1 MLVRQPAGSDPAL
14 EQLVPA
20 FLPPAVSGRGHFAN
34 KTVGMGYPPAAAVE
48 ERGPEH
54 LHPHPHPSG
63 AAHHPVTAG
72 QDKVVTPAGQEY
84 PAAVGPEPAG
94 WHHPAGTVGLHDA
107 VRLFTVTPPGIGRVA
122 DFPPVPGQKG
132 RVVGAVRIRCR
143 IMGGQ
148 ETKPAGTDTLPDATP
163 QCIGADAQCT
173 HAMPKGDV
181 TDTVFLRQCGNH
193 RRTMGD
199 RRTMPVP
206 VIANAASP
214 VIPVGGDNAVPG

>member
-1 MLVRQPAGSDPAL
+1 MLVRKPAGSDPAL

-48 ERGPEH
+48 ERGPE
-54 LHPHPHPSG
+54 
-63 AAHHPVTAG
+63 
-72 QDKVVTPAGQEY
+72 D

-143 IMGGQ
+143 IIPSSGRYPINGG
-148 ETKPAGTDTLPDATP
+148 
-163 QCIGADAQCT
+163 
-173 HAMPKGDV
+173 
-181 TDTVFLRQCGNH
+181 
-193 RRTMGD
+193 
-199 RRTMPVP
+199 
-206 VIANAASP
+206 
-214 VIPVGGDNAVPG
+214 